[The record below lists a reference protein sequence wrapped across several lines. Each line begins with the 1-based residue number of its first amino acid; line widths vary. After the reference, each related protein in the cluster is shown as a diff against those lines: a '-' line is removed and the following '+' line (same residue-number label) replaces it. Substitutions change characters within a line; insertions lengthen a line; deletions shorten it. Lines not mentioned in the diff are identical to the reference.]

1 MSKQKILQRIRQ
13 AKPEVTPLPEI
24 PGFAVPAEVLPILFK
39 ENSEK
44 LGSRVLLTASKLNL
58 KEQVLQLFPD
68 AKQIASPLSEV
79 DATVDLGSISD
90 PHELAD
96 TDVAILRGQIGVAE
110 NGAIWVDEKDIQH
123 RVLPFI
129 TQHLVILLSQNKL
142 VHNMHQA
149 YAEIQVDQTGF
160 GVFIAG
166 PSKTADIEQSL
177 VIGAQGPRS
186 LTVILD

>member
-1 MSKQKILQRIRQ
+1 MSKQKMLQRIRQ

-68 AKQIASPLSEV
+68 AKKIASPLSEV
-79 DATVDLGSISD
+79 DTTVDLGDISD

-96 TDVAILRGQIGVAE
+96 IDVAIIRGQIGVAE
-110 NGAIWVDEKDIQH
+110 NGAIWVDEQDMQH

-129 TQHLVILLSQNKL
+129 TQHLVILLSQDKL
-142 VHNMHQA
+142 VYNMHQA
-149 YAEIQVDQTGF
+149 YAKTQVDQTGF